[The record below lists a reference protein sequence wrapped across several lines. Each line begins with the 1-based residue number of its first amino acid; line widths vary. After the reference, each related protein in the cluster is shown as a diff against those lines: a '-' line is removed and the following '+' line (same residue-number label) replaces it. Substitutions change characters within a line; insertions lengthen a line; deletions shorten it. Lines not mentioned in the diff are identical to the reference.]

1 MFLAVMI
8 INFFQISVKSLQ
20 KVLLPSKIIIIFC
33 SVAENKLETMG
44 YDEIISNFIPET
56 HFCCYNTGAKSEQF
70 FYVASSKNPVEIM
83 WGYLHFFPRVCS
95 ATYCFVS
102 ARKVCEWPPRFK

>member
-20 KVLLPSKIIIIFC
+20 KVLLSSKIIIIFRF
-33 SVAENKLETMG
+33 VAENKLETMG
-44 YDEIISNFIPET
+44 YVEIISNFIPET

-70 FYVASSKNPVEIM
+70 FTLQAAKILLKSC
-83 WGYLHFFPRVCS
+83 G
-95 ATYCFVS
+95 ATCTFCLVF
-102 ARKVCEWPPRFK
+102 AAQHIAL